1 MFTGIVS
8 TKGTLQEKI
17 VLGGDVRLRI
27 ECDNLD
33 LQGSR
38 EGDSI
43 AVSGVCLTMLGPG
56 ESGFLA
62 DVSKETL
69 ELTTLGDLRPGLPVN
84 LELALALEDRLG
96 GHMVSGHVDGMGRLV
111 SRREDARAE
120 RFEFELPADLAR
132 YVARK
137 GSVTI
142 DGVSLT
148 VNDVSGRRFGVCL
161 IPHTLEV
168 TTLGML
174 RSGDAV
180 NVEVDLIARYLE
192 RLIDPDV
199 QTTEQSGQASLAPQR
214 FPAR

>member
-1 MFTGIVS
+1 MFTGIVN
-8 TKGTLQEKI
+8 TKGTLKEKI
-17 VLGGDVRLRI
+17 AIGGDARLRI
-27 ECDNLD
+27 QCGSLD
-33 LQGSR
+33 MQSSR

-43 AVSGVCLTMLGPG
+43 AVSGVCLTMLEPA

-69 ELTTLGDLRPGLPVN
+69 ELTTLGNLQPGLPVN
-84 LELALALEDRLG
+84 LELALTLEDRLG
-96 GHMVSGHVDGMGRLV
+96 GHMVSGHVDGMGRLL

-148 VNDVSGRRFGVCL
+148 VNDVDGARFWVCL

-174 RSGDAV
+174 RCGDAV
-180 NVEVDLIARYLE
+180 NIEVDLIARYLE
-192 RLIDPDV
+192 RLIDRKP
-199 QTTEQSGQASLAPQR
+199 G
-214 FPAR
+214 

>member
-1 MFTGIVS
+1 MMFTGIVNA
-8 TKGTLQEKI
+8 KGILQEKI
-17 VLGGDVRLRI
+17 SIGGDSRLRI
-27 ECDNLD
+27 ESGNLD
-33 LQGSR
+33 MQASR
-38 EGDSI
+38 VGDSI
-43 AVSGVCLTMLGPG
+43 AVCGVCLTMLEPG

-69 ELTTLGDLRPGLPVN
+69 ELTTIGKLAAGQPVN
-84 LELALALEDRLG
+84 LELALTLESRLG
-96 GHMVSGHVDGMGRLV
+96 GHMVSGHVDGIARLA

-120 RFEFELPADLAR
+120 RFEFELPGDLAR

-148 VNDVSGRRFGVCL
+148 VNAVNGTRFWVCL

-168 TTLGML
+168 TTLGLL

-180 NVEVDLIARYLE
+180 NIEVDLIARYLE
-192 RLIDPDV
+192 RLIDPELHM
-199 QTTEQSGQASLAPQR
+199 TEQPGPSRILNKGGA
-214 FPAR
+214 

>member
-17 VLGGDVRLRI
+17 AVGGDARLRI
-27 ECDNLD
+27 ECGNLTM
-33 LQGSR
+33 QGSR

-43 AVSGVCLTMLGPG
+43 AVCGVCLTMLEPG
-56 ESGFLA
+56 DSGFLA

-69 ELTTLGDLRPGLPVN
+69 ELTTIGAWEAGQPVN

-111 SRREDARAE
+111 SRRDDARAE
-120 RFEFELPADLAR
+120 RFEFDLPAGLAR

-148 VNDVSGRRFGVCL
+148 VNDVNGVRFGVCL

-174 RSGDAV
+174 QAGDAV
-180 NVEVDLIARYLE
+180 NIEVDLIARYLE
-192 RLIDPDV
+192 RLIDPELSM
-199 QTTEQSGQASLAPQR
+199 TESTGLCRSAP
-214 FPAR
+214 

>member
-1 MFTGIVS
+1 MFTGIVN
-8 TKGTLQEKI
+8 TKGTLKEKI
-17 VLGGDVRLRI
+17 AIGGDARLRI
-27 ECDNLD
+27 QCGSLD
-33 LQGSR
+33 IQSSR

-43 AVSGVCLTMLGPG
+43 AVSGVCLTMLEPA

-69 ELTTLGDLRPGLPVN
+69 ELTTLGNLQPGLPVN

-96 GHMVSGHVDGMGRLV
+96 GHMVSGHVDGMGRLL

-148 VNDVSGRRFGVCL
+148 VNDVDGARFLVCL

-180 NVEVDLIARYLE
+180 NIEVDLIARYLE
-192 RLIDPDV
+192 RLIDPDSRMKA
-199 QTTEQSGQASLAPQR
+199 QSG
-214 FPAR
+214 PAGPGGEY

>member
-1 MFTGIVS
+1 MFTGIVN
-8 TKGTLQEKI
+8 TKGTVKEKI
-17 VLGGDVRLRI
+17 AIGGDVRLRI
-27 ECDNLD
+27 ECGSLD
-33 LQGSR
+33 MQGSR
-38 EGDSI
+38 EGDSV
-43 AVSGVCLTMLGPG
+43 AVSGVCLTMLEPA

-62 DVSKETL
+62 DVSIETL
-69 ELTTLGDLRPGLPVN
+69 ELTTLGDLQPGLPVN

-96 GHMVSGHVDGMGRLV
+96 GHMVSGHVDGMGRLL
-111 SRREDARAE
+111 SRREEARAE

-148 VNDVSGRRFGVCL
+148 VNDVNGAQFGVCL

-180 NVEVDLIARYLE
+180 NIEVDLIARYLE
-192 RLIDPDV
+192 RLIDRKP
-199 QTTEQSGQASLAPQR
+199 G
-214 FPAR
+214 

>member
-8 TKGTLQEKI
+8 AKGILQEKAVI
-17 VLGGDVRLRI
+17 GGDGRLRI
-27 ECDNLD
+27 QCGAMNM
-33 LQGSR
+33 QGSR

-43 AVSGVCLTMLGPG
+43 AVSGVCLTMIEPD

-69 ELTTLGDLRPGLPVN
+69 ELTTIGELAAGQAVN

-120 RFEFELPADLAR
+120 RFEFELPGDLAR

-148 VNDVSGRRFGVCL
+148 VNEVNGSRFSVCL

-174 RSGDAV
+174 CPGDAV
-180 NVEVDLIARYLE
+180 NIEVDLIARYLE
-192 RLIDPDV
+192 RLIDPEL
-199 QTTEQSGQASLAPQR
+199 QITEQSGLSRSPNE
-214 FPAR
+214 FN

>member
-1 MFTGIVS
+1 MFTGIVNA
-8 TKGTLQEKI
+8 KGTLKEKI
-17 VLGGDVRLRI
+17 AIGGDARLRI
-27 ECDNLD
+27 QCGSLD
-33 LQGSR
+33 IQSSR

-43 AVSGVCLTMLGPG
+43 AVSGVCLTMLEPA

-69 ELTTLGDLRPGLPVN
+69 KLTTLGNLQPGLPVN

-96 GHMVSGHVDGMGRLV
+96 GHMVNGHVDGMGRLL

-148 VNDVSGRRFGVCL
+148 VNGVDGVRFWVCL

-180 NVEVDLIARYLE
+180 NIEVDLIARYLE
-192 RLIDPDV
+192 RLINV
-199 QTTEQSGQASLAPQR
+199 KAG
-214 FPAR
+214 

>member
-1 MFTGIVS
+1 MFTGIVN

-17 VLGGDVRLRI
+17 AIGGDARLRI
-27 ECDNLD
+27 ECGSLD

-38 EGDSI
+38 EGDSV
-43 AVSGVCLTMLGPG
+43 AVSGVCLTMLEPT

-62 DVSKETL
+62 DVSVETL
-69 ELTTLGDLRPGLPVN
+69 ELTTLGGLQPGLPVN

-96 GHMVSGHVDGMGRLV
+96 GHMVSGHVDGMGRLL
-111 SRREDARAE
+111 SRREEARAE
-120 RFEFELPADLAR
+120 HFEFELPADLAR

-148 VNDVSGRRFGVCL
+148 VNEVDGVRFWVCL

-180 NVEVDLIARYLE
+180 NIEVDLIARYLE
-192 RLIDPDV
+192 RLMDRKP
-199 QTTEQSGQASLAPQR
+199 G
-214 FPAR
+214 

>member
-1 MFTGIVS
+1 MFTGIVNA
-8 TKGTLQEKI
+8 KGTLKEKI
-17 VLGGDVRLRI
+17 AIGGDARLRI
-27 ECDNLD
+27 ECGSLD
-33 LQGSR
+33 IQSSR

-43 AVSGVCLTMLGPG
+43 AVSGVCLTMLEPA

-69 ELTTLGDLRPGLPVN
+69 ELTTLGNLQPGLPVN

-96 GHMVSGHVDGMGRLV
+96 GHMVNGHVDGMGCLL
-111 SRREDARAE
+111 SRRQDARAE

-148 VNDVSGRRFGVCL
+148 VNDVDGVRFWVCL

-180 NVEVDLIARYLE
+180 NIEVDLIARYLE
-192 RLIDPDV
+192 RLINV
-199 QTTEQSGQASLAPQR
+199 KAG
-214 FPAR
+214 

>member
-1 MFTGIVS
+1 MFTGIVNA
-8 TKGTLQEKI
+8 KGTLKEKI
-17 VLGGDVRLRI
+17 AIGGDARLRI
-27 ECDNLD
+27 ECGSLD
-33 LQGSR
+33 IQSSR

-43 AVSGVCLTMLGPG
+43 AVSGVCLTMLEPA

-69 ELTTLGDLRPGLPVN
+69 ELTTLGNLQPGLPIN

-96 GHMVSGHVDGMGRLV
+96 GHMVNGHVDGMGCLL
-111 SRREDARAE
+111 SRRQDARAE

-148 VNDVSGRRFGVCL
+148 VNDVDGVRFWVCL

-180 NVEVDLIARYLE
+180 NIEVDLIARYLE
-192 RLIDPDV
+192 RLINV
-199 QTTEQSGQASLAPQR
+199 KAG
-214 FPAR
+214 